1 MYETLQCFFW
11 FAEKGVRV
19 YSLRKIVKVKN
30 TFLIRGDYF
39 YENIRNNFIETCF
52 LYNNQNSS
60 NHAKNKMKKLTTHW
74 GVDVRTSIHWEKTS
88 RSSDHSHLASFETL
102 HTKGS
107 SLCIGYLDI
116 NIKLL
121 LMWQISLIIQVKNFS
136 EKILPRRLRWSSSLT
151 HSFPMHP
158 FSTPWKHQKTARFS
172 DVFRG

>member
-1 MYETLQCFFW
+1 M
-11 FAEKGVRV
+11 
-19 YSLRKIVKVKN
+19 KN
-30 TFLIRGDYF
+30 TFLICGDYF
-39 YENIRNNFIETCF
+39 YENIRNNFLETCF

-60 NHAKNKMKKLTTHW
+60 NHAKNKMKKLTTYW

-151 HSFPMHP
+151 IP
-158 FSTPWKHQKTARFS
+158 FQCTLSLPLENIRKPQGFLMFS
-172 DVFRG
+172 GGRELVY